1 MLSETALAWAA
12 IIISTIIFGTN
23 FMTVKKVP
31 TGDGIFFQLI
41 VTSYIWFVGLI
52 YSIIQDSTVMSPV
65 PMIGGILWGAGNL
78 AKVPIIKTIGIGIG
92 QIIWAST
99 NCVFGWAVAR
109 FGLFGSKVQSPSVV
123 WLNYLGVC
131 LTLASLLFFFAINSS
146 GKNSQTHKCVNAT
159 MRRGDSV
166 LIDEDQIETPLVRKE
181 LNDPDWIDEL
191 SQTKQKWLG
200 VFLAVLSGAFY
211 GMNFLPITLAVE
223 QEIIKSHMDGVLSHF
238 SGVLIAQLSIFI
250 VYSVYRKN
258 KPDLY
263 PSAVIPAMITG
274 TTWAVAFLCWLYAN
288 SILGEAFTFP
298 ILATAPSVLGCVVG
312 IYFFKEV
319 SDKKSIMLAVIGS
332 LTCIAGVLCTSFSR

>member
-23 FMTVKKVP
+23 FLTVKKVP

-65 PMIGGILWGAGNL
+65 PMIGGILWGAGNV
-78 AKVPIIKTIGIGIG
+78 AKVPIIKTIGIGVG

-146 GKNSQTHKCVNAT
+146 GKNSQTQIVKAT
-159 MRRGDSV
+159 MKRGDSV
-166 LIDEDQIETPLVRKE
+166 LIDEDQIETPLVRKVVE
-181 LNDPDWIDEL
+181 DPDWIDEV
-191 SQTKQKWLG
+191 TVNCVFG
-200 VFLAVLSGAFY
+200 VFTVNSSFPRRNKSGSEYSSQFY
-211 GMNFLPITLAVE
+211 RAHSMG
-223 QEIIKSHMDGVLSHF
+223 
-238 SGVLIAQLSIFI
+238 
-250 VYSVYRKN
+250 
-258 KPDLY
+258 
-263 PSAVIPAMITG
+263 
-274 TTWAVAFLCWLYAN
+274 
-288 SILGEAFTFP
+288 
-298 ILATAPSVLGCVVG
+298 
-312 IYFFKEV
+312 
-319 SDKKSIMLAVIGS
+319 
-332 LTCIAGVLCTSFSR
+332 